1 MPANAVVICLWV
13 DACLPTVCVCVWC
26 AQYFCSHE
34 KRSVLVGSLLCRC
47 GQRSLSHSPIM
58 SSSDVVIPGVFTAS
72 QREALRTWWK
82 KVTATYPK
90 ASSFKTMEVPVV
102 GMSLFYLFSI
112 HTYES
117 IYLFYAYTY
126 THIHILSLSL
136 SLFKHMISSHRM
148 ANHVL
153 QSTLSLYNHVG
164 KGVFGVPLAE
174 SIQYAHATI
183 SYIDDRTSK
192 QCFGRIPIVVAKCGS
207 FLKEEG
213 KLLSFVLP

>member
-1 MPANAVVICLWV
+1 MPVCVV
-13 DACLPTVCVCVWC
+13 ACLPAYVCGS

-102 GMSLFYLFSI
+102 GMSLCSI
-112 HTYES
+112 YIYTHTHTHES
-117 IYLFYAYTY
+117 IYLHHAH
-126 THIHILSLSL
+126 THIHTHIPSFSLSL
-136 SLFKHMISSHRM
+136 
-148 ANHVL
+148 
-153 QSTLSLYNHVG
+153 
-164 KGVFGVPLAE
+164 
-174 SIQYAHATI
+174 
-183 SYIDDRTSK
+183 
-192 QCFGRIPIVVAKCGS
+192 
-207 FLKEEG
+207 
-213 KLLSFVLP
+213 

>member
-1 MPANAVVICLWV
+1 MCGGLPAYVW
-13 DACLPTVCVCVWC
+13 WC

-102 GMSLFYLFSI
+102 GMSFCSR
-112 HTYES
+112 
-117 IYLFYAYTY
+117 YTY
-126 THIHILSLSL
+126 THTNRSTSIMHIHTYTRIFPL
-136 SLFKHMISSHRM
+136 SLFKHMISSHRI

-153 QSTLSLYNHVG
+153 QSTLRLYNHVG